1 MNDAGGKLRGIA
13 LPLALVIVTAVLG
26 LPALRVFFSL
36 DDHLFLERAAGLVP
50 WDEGIRRLLSVRV
63 FFTAAWRLFG
73 DNAAGYHL
81 AVLSIHALNGWL
93 VTRVA
98 RRLGLGGSAAA
109 AAGLAF
115 VAAPAAFTVLHW
127 ISCIQEALLA
137 CGALL
142 TTLLVMDGRL
152 PAALAA
158 SVLVLLCKESGALLL
173 PALALAL
180 PMTRRRRLL
189 LGAGGVAVAAALLAV
204 MGAFAPRAAGN
215 PYETA
220 LGPNILANLF
230 TYLAWLGRPWD
241 WFPDRVAAPAP
252 QLWAWG
258 LVPIAAAVAV
268 AWGSPVRRRALLRG
282 ALVFLALLA
291 PVLPLVRHSYL
302 YYLYLPLVPVWILAA
317 AALDA
322 APGRLRRAVW
332 ALPVCL
338 VLLSGWQGQQRR
350 TATIAEGVLADP
362 VLRYAATARGMVVDL
377 RAAGAEG
384 DLLIVGPPAAGP
396 VDLVGAGDPASEAA
410 REVFLLAGRALD
422 DGRSV
427 PVFLPK
433 VTSAELLVDI
443 GEATP
448 WRDRKLYLTRGEG
461 RLHHLGDGPAGRR
474 KLSAYFFR
482 TGDLPRARREVG
494 ALLALAPDDPFLIGD
509 LGAIALAEGRTA
521 EADSIL
527 TQLDE
532 LVRRE
537 TVPGGAAASRDD
549 LARRIA
555 AERGREAGAR

>member
-1 MNDAGGKLRGIA
+1 MSEAGGKLRGIA
-13 LPLALVIVTAVLG
+13 LPLALVLVTAGLG

-73 DNAAGYHL
+73 DNAVLYHL

-142 TTLLVMDGRL
+142 TTLLVLDGRL

-189 LGAGGVAVAAALLAV
+189 LGAGGVAVAAALLAA

-317 AALDA
+317 AALDS
-322 APGRLRRAVW
+322 APCRLRRAVW

-338 VLLSGWQGQQRR
+338 VLLSGWQGHQRR
-350 TATIAEGVLADP
+350 TATIATGVLADP
-362 VLRYAATARGMVVDL
+362 VLRYAAAARGMVADL
-377 RAAGAEG
+377 REAGAAG
-384 DLLIVGPPAAGP
+384 DLLVLGPSGAGP
-396 VDLVGAGDPASEAA
+396 VDLAAADEVAGGAG

-427 PVFLPK
+427 PVFLPE
-433 VTSAELLVDI
+433 VTSAALIVDI
-443 GEATP
+443 GEDTV
-448 WRDRKLYLTRGEG
+448 WRDRKFYLTRGEG
-461 RLHHLGDGPAGRR
+461 RLHYLGDGLDGRR
-474 KLSAYFFR
+474 KLGAYFYR
-482 TGDLPRARREVG
+482 TQDHARARREVL
-494 ALLALAPDDPFLIGD
+494 ALLAQAPNDPYLIGD
-509 LGAIALAEGRTA
+509 LGAIALAQGRSA

-527 TQLDE
+527 SRLAE

-537 TVPGGAAASRDD
+537 AVPGGAAASRDD
-549 LARRIA
+549 LAQRIA
-555 AERGREAGAR
+555 AGRDRAAAER

>member
-1 MNDAGGKLRGIA
+1 MSGAGRRLRQAA
-13 LPLALVIVTAVLG
+13 LPLLLAALTAGLG

-50 WDEGIRRLLSVRV
+50 WDEGWRRLLSVRL
-63 FFTAAWRLFG
+63 FFGAAWRLFG
-73 DNAAGYHL
+73 DDAVGYHAVVL
-81 AVLSIHALNGWL
+81 AIHALNGWL
-93 VTRVA
+93 VARLA

-115 VAAPAAFTVLHW
+115 VASPAAFTVLHW
-127 ISCIQEALLA
+127 ISCVQEALLA

-142 TTLLVMDGRL
+142 ATLLVLDGRL
-152 PAALAA
+152 LAALAA
-158 SVLVLLCKESGALLL
+158 SAAMLLCKESGALLL
-173 PALALAL
+173 PALALVL

-189 LGAGGVAVAAALLAV
+189 LGAGGAAVAAVLLAAT
-204 MGAFAPRAAGN
+204 GAFAPRAAGN

-220 LGPNILANLF
+220 YGPNILANLF

-241 WFPDRVAAPAP
+241 WYPDRAAVPAP
-252 QLWAWG
+252 QLWPWG
-258 LVPIAAAVAV
+258 LVPVAAAIAV
-268 AWGSPVRRRALLRG
+268 AWGSPARRRALSRG

-332 ALPVCL
+332 ILPVCL
-338 VLLSGWQGQQRR
+338 ALLSGWQGHQRR
-350 TATIAEGVLADP
+350 TATIAQGVLADP
-362 VLRYAATARGMVVDL
+362 VLRYAASARSMIADL
-377 RAAGAEG
+377 RAAGAAG
-384 DLLIVGPPAAGP
+384 DLLVLGPSVSRS
-396 VDLVGAGDPASEAA
+396 VDLVGAGGVAGAA
-410 REVFLLAGRALD
+410 ERGVFLLAGRALD

-427 PVFLPK
+427 PLFLPQ
-433 VTSAELLVDI
+433 VTSADLTVDI
-443 GEATP
+443 GATTA

-461 RLHHLGDGPAGRR
+461 QLHFLGDGPDGRR

-482 TGDLPRARREVG
+482 SGDLVRARREVL
-494 ALLALAPDDPFLIGD
+494 ALLALAPDDPFLVGD
-509 LGAIALAEGRTA
+509 LGAVALAQGRAA

-527 TQLDE
+527 SRLDV
-532 LVRRE
+532 LVGRE
-537 TVPGGAAASRDD
+537 ASPGGAAASRDD

-555 AERGREAGAR
+555 AERGRAPGAR